1 MKFGGIIFYKIIK
14 NINLDFGC
22 YHIPNGAFC
31 IFSEKSG
38 ENLNIFLKDFDNF
51 FFYWGSNF

>member
-51 FFYWGSNF
+51 FFY